1 VDLDFHVVRENHRG
15 RTQPAHQAASRA
27 VEPEQTGATLG
38 QAHLVAGD
46 QRADRADLCRLL
58 HADPAAGRRTADLA
72 IGGVSLFWV
81 LFFTAATYINAGW
94 LREAVCMHMCPMR
107 GSRA

>member
-1 VDLDFHVVRENHRG
+1 M
-15 RTQPAHQAASRA
+15 
-27 VEPEQTGATLG
+27 
-38 QAHLVAGD
+38 
-46 QRADRADLCRLL
+46 
-58 HADPAAGRRTADLA
+58 
-72 IGGVSLFWV
+72 GGVSLFWV